1 MNASKEEE
9 VEGQGSQGGKAD
21 TSARKRKKGKKK
33 AYKAQLDPFCFY
45 LDLDTK

>member
-1 MNASKEEE
+1 MPVK
-9 VEGQGSQGGKAD
+9 
-21 TSARKRKKGKKK
+21 KRKSKVKEVKVGRLIQAPGKGKRKKK